1 MPSLTG
7 PELAL
12 LVGLLTALS
21 FLIQVALAKRRYEK
35 RAAERRAQEAAAR
48 RRTGAP

>member
-7 PELAL
+7 PDVAL

-21 FLIQVALAKRRYEK
+21 FLVQVAFAKRRYEK
-35 RAAERRAQEAAAR
+35 RAAERRAQEATAR
-48 RRTGAP
+48 RRTREP

>member
-1 MPSLTG
+1 MRSLSG

-21 FLIQVALAKRRYEK
+21 FLVQIALAKRRYEK
-35 RAAERRAQEAAAR
+35 RAAERRAQEAAR
-48 RRTGAP
+48 RRAGGP